1 MQMSQDVLAGRKGR
15 AATILTSQQGD
26 LVPPTTGTKTLLGG

>member
-26 LVPPTTGTKTLLGG
+26 LTTPTTGTKTLLGG